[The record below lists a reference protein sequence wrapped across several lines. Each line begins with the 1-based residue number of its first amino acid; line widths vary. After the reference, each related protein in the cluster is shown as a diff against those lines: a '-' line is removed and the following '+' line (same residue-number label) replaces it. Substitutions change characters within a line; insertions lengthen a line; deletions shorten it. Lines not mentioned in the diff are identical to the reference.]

1 MSTPEAIATVTAVL
15 QHMLVQASPG
25 ADITTSPPG
34 SARNNG
40 NGNQLNLFLYATHIN
55 TAFSNA
61 PPPSQVRPGESGTP
75 PLALVLKYLITAY
88 GANDDDI
95 AGQGL
100 MGQAMRLFHDH
111 PVLGQVDIEGIA
123 PDSDLQHQI
132 ERLRITPDPLS
143 LDDLTKLWNSFQT
156 EYRLSAGYEVSVVL
170 IDSTRAGRA
179 PLPVLKRG
187 DQDQGAYVLAAPSPV
202 LSGLRFPNQ
211 KPGAE
216 LGDVVTILGQ
226 NMSADDVIV
235 RFRHPLLNDAIEIEP
250 EVGSQD
256 EIQVKLPGQ
265 AEDDEDDEV
274 GSKWP
279 AGFYRVSL
287 VIRKPNIPE
296 QTTNEVAL
304 PLSPK
309 IKRTSPDTVGAGDIP
324 LTLKCIPQVRED
336 QHVSLLFRDRSVPPD
351 DIATPDDDATAPST
365 LSFTIENVEAREKP
379 YVLRLRIDGVDSIP
393 VDFSGDTPQF
403 ADDQKVTVT

>member
-1 MSTPEAIATVTAVL
+1 MSSPEAIATVTAVL
-15 QHMLVQASPG
+15 QHMLVQAASG

-55 TAFSNA
+55 PAFSNA
-61 PPPSQVRPGESGTP
+61 PMPRQVSRGEIGTP

-100 MGQAMRLFHDH
+100 MGQAMSLFHDH
-111 PVLGQVDIEGIA
+111 PVLGQADIEGIN

-132 ERLRITPDPLS
+132 ERLRITPDILS
-143 LDDLTKLWNSFQT
+143 LDDMTKLWNSFQT
-156 EYRLSAGYEVSVVL
+156 EYRLSTGYEVSVVL
-170 IDSTRAGRA
+170 IDSTRTGRA

-187 DQDQGAYVLAAPSPV
+187 DQNQGAYVLAAPSPV

-216 LGDVVTILGQ
+216 LGDVVTLLGEH
-226 NMSADDVIV
+226 MSVDNAMV
-235 RFRHPLLNDAIEIEP
+235 RFHHPLLEDAIEIQPDED
-250 EVGSQD
+250 GSQN
-256 EIQVKLPGQ
+256 EMLVKLPGQ
-265 AEDDEDDEV
+265 AEDDEV

-296 QTTNEVAL
+296 WTTHEVAL
-304 PLSPK
+304 PLSPT
-309 IKRTSPDTVGAGDIP
+309 IKRTSPDTIGAGDIP
-324 LTLKCIPQVRED
+324 LTIECIPQVRED
-336 QHVSLLFRDRSVPPD
+336 QRVALLFGDRSVPPD
-351 DIATPDDDATAPST
+351 DISTPDGDATAPST
-365 LSFTIENVEAREKP
+365 LRFTVENVAARTTP

-403 ADDQKVTVT
+403 ADDQKVTVA